1 MTIGRTHRRPVN
13 SPACEWYK
21 YVLRAERSCTRI
33 RTSRPQT
40 GLWVLVPSKREGVMD
55 GPVSNTIFLFTLI
68 YSLSHFLKTQQPGH
82 TVRQIMANDPKAR
95 ALAWSEYPTLILESM
110 GDDR

>member
-1 MTIGRTHRRPVN
+1 
-13 SPACEWYK
+13 
-21 YVLRAERSCTRI
+21 
-33 RTSRPQT
+33 
-40 GLWVLVPSKREGVMD
+40 MD
-55 GPVSNTIFLFTLI
+55 GPVSNRDLFTLI
-68 YSLSHFLKTQQPGH
+68 YSLSHFFKTQQPGH